1 MNSGTSLAP
10 PVRNSQRLRTA
21 PPEGFALAR
30 PLCPERKNEQT
41 EFGPNTRP
49 LIRKGQCS
57 RHRRVWRPGSYN
69 IDLLV
74 NEPCHCFGSRR
85 RHRKWPVPSKV
96 RISTCATYNLP
107 PSRGWGSGKLAF
119 LMNNDNSIWC
129 YQCNHAMSSRTI
141 LIRAHVHC

>member
-1 MNSGTSLAP
+1 MHRQFGTVNVYEPLP
-10 PVRNSQRLRTA
+10 LRD
-21 PPEGFALAR
+21 LLWRAR
-30 PLCPERKNEQT
+30 FVMKEKTNKQNLDQT
-41 EFGPNTRP
+41 PAHLSARG
-49 LIRKGQCS
+49 S
-57 RHRRVWRPGSYN
+57 VPGTDVCGDQDPIN

-107 PSRGWGSGKLAF
+107 PSRRWGSGKLAL
-119 LMNNDNSIWC
+119 LMNDDNSIWC